1 MRIGHTPVACRRSR
15 RPYGASRAARFQ
27 LVQKQEYMWCSK
39 RIACAGVLMTG
50 MLGVLAGCRARA
62 ARRRRRG
69 KPLAHDAD
77 YLVNG
82 MYL

>member
-1 MRIGHTPVACRRSR
+1 M
-15 RPYGASRAARFQ
+15 
-27 LVQKQEYMWCSK
+27 
-39 RIACAGVLMTG
+39 VLTTLMAV
-50 MLGVLAGCRARA
+50 MLGCRVRA

-69 KPLAHDAD
+69 KSPFAHDAD

>member
-1 MRIGHTPVACRRSR
+1 
-15 RPYGASRAARFQ
+15 
-27 LVQKQEYMWCSK
+27 
-39 RIACAGVLMTG
+39 MTG
-50 MLGVLAGCRARA
+50 ALAVLAGGRARA
-62 ARRRRRG
+62 ARRRRRGG